1 MLPSTHRRAETC
13 ALALVP
19 WPMAITTVPA
29 ATAQI
34 TYEDLYARWEKGNWS
49 ATEIDFSQ
57 DRVDWQERMSP
68 EQREAALWLFTLFF
82 HGEDS
87 VTDNL
92 SPYIDAAPLEEQKYF
107 LATQQVDE
115 ARHAVFFKRFVAE
128 VVGRGDGTI
137 GGGLAATEPLLTWG
151 HRKTFAHLDEVAAS
165 LRADRSPVNLARA
178 VTMYHLIVEGA
189 LAQPTQH
196 KIDQALEAL
205 DVLPGFREGMRNV
218 SLDEQRHIAFGVRL
232 LADLHAADPGPVSA
246 AIVEKFRYV
255 LPWTTAVALPPD
267 RDLAYTEPLGIDL
280 LDLFEEGAALLEQR
294 LRAIGL
300 TADELAALPAAA
312 RPAAARARRAR
323 PQAAARPG
331 MLGPKDGPAGR
342 DPEAVAILMD
352 TLRRGAVSDAAPAG
366 TTIQWDFTDADP
378 WFLRLDNG
386 STAMTQ
392 GRAPAPDITLRLSW
406 EDFVD
411 VAAGREDPRR
421 LVLRRR
427 IRPSGRL
434 RALARLPK
442 ILPG

>member
-1 MLPSTHRRAETC
+1 
-13 ALALVP
+13 
-19 WPMAITTVPA
+19 MAATAIPA

-57 DRVDWQERMSP
+57 DAEDWRERMSP

-92 SPYIDAAPLEEQKYF
+92 SPFIDAAPLEEQKYF

-115 ARHAVFFKRFVAE
+115 ARHAVFFKRFVNE
-128 VVGRGDGTI
+128 VVGEGDGTI
-137 GGGLAATEPLLTWG
+137 GGGLRATERLLSWG
-151 HRKTFAHLDEVAAS
+151 HRKTFSHLDEVAAS
-165 LRADRSPVNLARA
+165 LRKDSSPLNLARA

-196 KIDQALEAL
+196 AIDNALTEL

-232 LADLHAADPGPVSA
+232 LADLRAADPERVRD
-246 AIVEKFRYV
+246 AIVQKFRET

-267 RDLAYTEPLGIDL
+267 RNLAYTEPLGIDL
-280 LDLFEEGAALLEQR
+280 LDLFEEGAMLMEQR
-294 LRAIGL
+294 IRAIGIPP
-300 TADELAALPAAA
+300 AELVRFPLPLDLPPRERAA
-312 RPAAARARRAR
+312 RGLKLLET
-323 PQAAARPG
+323 G
-331 MLGPKDGPAGR
+331 MLGPKNGSASR
-342 DPEAVAILMD
+342 DREAIEILMD
-352 TLRRGAVSDAAPAG
+352 TLRRGADPSAAPAG
-366 TTIQWDFTDADP
+366 TTVQWDFTDAEP

-386 STAMTQ
+386 STAIEQ
-392 GRAPAPDITLRLSW
+392 GRAPSPDVTLRLSW

-421 LVLRRR
+421 LMLRRR
-427 IRPSGRL
+427 IRPSGKL
-434 RALARLPK
+434 RALARLPR
-442 ILPG
+442 ILPS

>member
-1 MLPSTHRRAETC
+1 
-13 ALALVP
+13 
-19 WPMAITTVPA
+19 MAATAIPA

-49 ATEIDFSQ
+49 ATELDFSQ
-57 DRVDWQERMSP
+57 DVEDWRERMSP

-92 SPYIDAAPLEEQKYF
+92 SPYIDPAPLEEQKYF

-115 ARHAVFFKRFVAE
+115 ARHAVFFKRFVDE
-128 VVGRGDGTI
+128 VVGQGDGTI
-137 GGGLAATEPLLTWG
+137 GGGLRATERLLSWG

-165 LRADRSPVNLARA
+165 LRKDRSPVNLARA

-196 KIDQALEAL
+196 AIDRALTEL

-232 LADLHAADPGPVSA
+232 LADLYAELGEPVQD
-246 AIVEKFRYV
+246 AIVEKIRET
-255 LPWTTAVALPPD
+255 LPWTTPLGLPAD
-267 RDLAYTEPLGIDL
+267 GDMHYTEPLGFSLIE
-280 LDLFEEGAALLEQR
+280 LFEEGATLQEQR
-294 LRAIGL
+294 LRSIGL
-300 TADELAALPAAA
+300 DVDNIPRFPLPLDLPPRERAA
-312 RPAAARARRAR
+312 RGLKLLEA
-323 PQAAARPG
+323 G
-331 MLGPKDGPAGR
+331 MLGPKNGPVKR
-342 DPEAVAILMD
+342 DPEAIEVLMD
-352 TLRRGAVSDAAPAG
+352 TMRRGAVPDAAPAG

-378 WFLRLDNG
+378 WYLRIDNG
-386 STAMTQ
+386 ATAVEQ
-392 GRAPAPDITLRLSW
+392 GRASSPDVTLRMAF

-411 VAAGREDPRR
+411 VAADRVDPRM
-421 LVLRRR
+421 LMLKRR
-427 IRPSGRL
+427 IRPRGKL

-442 ILPG
+442 VLPG